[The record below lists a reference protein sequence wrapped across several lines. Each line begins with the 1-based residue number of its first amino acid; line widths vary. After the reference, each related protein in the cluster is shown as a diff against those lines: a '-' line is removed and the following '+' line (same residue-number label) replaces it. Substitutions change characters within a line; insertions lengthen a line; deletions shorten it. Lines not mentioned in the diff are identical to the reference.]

1 MVSFILLVV
10 LDIVLWWLV
19 SWCGKNDHSM
29 AEGFSV
35 FFAGLD
41 AFAIL
46 SISIWLCTKGDD
58 ARNLGKDRVY
68 YQECVYSLNDR
79 MSFETVDRIMT
90 HASSINHRIEVNK
103 ANADNTF
110 YGIFY
115 NKRIGA
121 IEPIVIP
128 ELRVSTSIYKKEKE
142 E

>member
-19 SWCGKNDHSM
+19 SWCGKNDHSI
-29 AEGFSV
+29 AQDISV
-35 FFAGLD
+35 IFACFD

-58 ARNLGKDRVY
+58 ARNLEKDRDY
-68 YQECVYSLNDR
+68 YQECVYSLNDQ
-79 MSFETVDRIMT
+79 MSFKTIDRIMYQ
-90 HASSINHRIEVNK
+90 AMSINHRIEVNK

-115 NKRIGA
+115 NKRIAA